1 MENIDDEELER
12 LQVDLNLRLDNPD
25 GETEEERDESRKRTI
40 EEISDLISEVK
51 CRKRMK
57 AHATALA
64 STAGGGRAATT
75 IVTEAANKIFC
86 KDLSAASISRWADQ
100 LVDHQVRLQRS
111 HTFDQ
116 IKLMLSETDRL
127 EISQTLKSFRF
138 ADGASIKDAANW
150 TKWEDNQ
157 GLADILKLVYPKS
170 EAISDVQRI
179 VALQFRIFW
188 VKNARHF
195 LPFVAQAQQALSWED
210 RLEEFSALSPQR
222 THYCRMLSS
231 TKLSESAKKLV
242 Q

>member
-1 MENIDDEELER
+1 MENIDDEELDR
-12 LQVDLNLRLDNPD
+12 LQVDLNLRLDHPE
-25 GETEEERDESRKRTI
+25 GETDEERDEYRKRTI
-40 EEISDLISEVK
+40 EEIADIISEVK

-100 LVDHQVRLQRS
+100 LVDHQVRLGRS

-138 ADGASIKDAANW
+138 SDGASIEDATRPSGKTITNSQKSLNW
-150 TKWEDNQ
+150 S
-157 GLADILKLVYPKS
+157 ILSRKPFLTYN
-170 EAISDVQRI
+170 
-179 VALQFRIFW
+179 ALLRY
-188 VKNARHF
+188 R
-195 LPFVAQAQQALSWED
+195 SG
-210 RLEEFSALSPQR
+210 FSGS
-222 THYCRMLSS
+222 RMPGTSYL
-231 TKLSESAKKLV
+231 L
-242 Q
+242 

>member
-25 GETEEERDESRKRTI
+25 GETEEERDESRKRKI

-127 EISQTLKSFRF
+127 EISQTLKSL
-138 ADGASIKDAANW
+138 KDL
-150 TKWEDNQ
+150 T
-157 GLADILKLVYPKS
+157 L
-170 EAISDVQRI
+170 
-179 VALQFRIFW
+179 
-188 VKNARHF
+188 
-195 LPFVAQAQQALSWED
+195 QQANNKNSKFILLIINETISHHNNVPHD
-210 RLEEFSALSPQR
+210 PVTNNF
-222 THYCRMLSS
+222 
-231 TKLSESAKKLV
+231 
-242 Q
+242 

>member
-1 MENIDDEELER
+1 MEAAYKSLQNILF
-12 LQVDLNLRLDNPD
+12 
-25 GETEEERDESRKRTI
+25 
-40 EEISDLISEVK
+40 
-51 CRKRMK
+51 
-57 AHATALA
+57 
-64 STAGGGRAATT
+64 AATT

-210 RLEEFSALSPQR
+210 RLEEFSALSPGCSVHITAGCFPRPSYRKAPRNVCSDKGLRQLYQSESPVQHGGALRRHCGGRRPSSQACAEMR
-222 THYCRMLSS
+222 THEPTVL
-231 TKLSESAKKLV
+231 TF
-242 Q
+242 